1 MPPKDS
7 PGILRLEQGV
17 VVGLGNMQLTV
28 QKYPAELSLYSSWGQ
43 MLYHQHG
50 LYWLGLESS
59 LQPMTQKTL
68 AALQGTIAGSYPLP
82 LVNKPGLLWP
92 LEGLRPD
99 NQSQLIWHSSG
110 FQDLNSLLCAFP
122 YS

>member
-1 MPPKDS
+1 M
-7 PGILRLEQGV
+7 V
-17 VVGLGNMQLTV
+17 VEGLGNMQLTV

-99 NQSQLIWHSSG
+99 NQSQLI
-110 FQDLNSLLCAFP
+110 
-122 YS
+122 